1 MLDWLRRLLG
11 VRSPSLYGM
20 TQEEWEE
27 CGRLLQE
34 GFEEGFASVK
44 ETCTAFQIDTN
55 KAIEEIINSEKQSP
69 PGCE

>member
-1 MLDWLRRLLG
+1 MLNWLRRLFG
-11 VRSPSLYGM
+11 VHSPSLHWM

-27 CGRLLQE
+27 RGSLLQE

-44 ETCTAFQIDTN
+44 ERCAASQMDTN

-69 PGCE
+69 PG